1 MIEQTP
7 NCWTMTGTFDGQP
20 ITLEAQATRYA
31 HNDRLAILLYA
42 TDDAELF
49 ADLSINVP
57 HVQLDDDQRQI
68 IIDHNVTREILAM
81 AIDSGLLHDTPDTA
95 VSFGMATSHVYSLT
109 PQAGRWAVDT
119 APAAR

>member
-1 MIEQTP
+1 MTEQAP
-7 NCWTMTGTFDGQP
+7 KFWTMTGTFDDQP
-20 ITLEAQATRYA
+20 ITLDAHATRYA
-31 HNDRLAILLYA
+31 NNDRLAILLYA

-57 HVQLDDDQRQI
+57 HVQLVDGQRQI
-68 IIDHNVTREILAM
+68 VIDHNVTGEILAM

-95 VSFGMATSHVYSLT
+95 VSFGMATSHAYSLT
-109 PQAGRWAVDT
+109 PQAVQWAALT